1 MVMPD
6 HSRDLPPRGRIP
18 LLVLGFTS
26 LILGILGG
34 LWRLGW
40 EPPLPGTEPATFHGA
55 LMAAA
60 FFGTVIGLE
69 RAVAFA
75 RLPAYGAPLLTG
87 LGGIATTFGA
97 PHVLSAS
104 LLCAG
109 SAALAVITY
118 LFHRRQPAP
127 FMRVLLIGA
136 LCGVG
141 GAILWLAGLPAND
154 VMAAWAGFLV
164 LTIAGERLELSRLR
178 RPSPNALKLLAAA
191 TALYLAGAA
200 TLPLHWR
207 IGTLLTGSAMLAL
220 AFWLGA
226 NDIAFRNLRHHGLMR
241 FTAVC
246 LVGGYA
252 WLGIG
257 GLLLPFASTGGL
269 VYDAALHAV
278 FLGFVFAMVF
288 GHAPI
293 IFPAILRVAVPYT
306 PLFYGHL
313 VLLNLTLAL
322 RIVGDLLDWHPG
334 RAWGGI
340 GNAAALVLF
349 LLMTAGSVIRA
360 RGRETA

>member
-1 MVMPD
+1 MVIPD
-6 HSRDLPPRGRIP
+6 SGKDLAPPGRIP
-18 LLVLGFTS
+18 LLILGFAS

-40 EPPLPGTEPATFHGA
+40 EPPLPGTQPATFHGA

-75 RLPAYGAPLLTG
+75 RLPAYAAPLLTG
-87 LGGIATTFGA
+87 LGGVATAFGA
-97 PHVLSAS
+97 PHLISAS

-109 SAALAVITY
+109 SAALAVVTY
-118 LFHRRQPAP
+118 LFHRRHPAP
-127 FMRVLLIGA
+127 FMLVLLVGA

-141 GAILWLAGLPAND
+141 GAALWLAGLPAND

-191 TALYLAGAA
+191 TTLYLIGAA
-200 TLPLHWR
+200 ALPLHWR
-207 IGTLLTGSAMLAL
+207 IGTGITGAAMVALAL
-220 AFWLGA
+220 WLGA

-241 FTAVC
+241 FTAIC
-246 LVGGYA
+246 LVGGYV

-257 GLLLPFASTGGL
+257 GLLLPFADTGGL
-269 VYDAALHAV
+269 IYDAALHAV

-288 GHAPI
+288 GHAPV
-293 IFPAILRVAVPYT
+293 IFPAILRVQIPFT
-306 PLFYGHL
+306 SLFYLHVG
-313 VLLNLTLAL
+313 LLNATLAL
-322 RIVGDLLDWHPG
+322 RVAADLLDWSQG
-334 RAWGGI
+334 RAWGGM
-340 GNAAALVLF
+340 GNATALFLF
-349 LLMTAGSVIRA
+349 LLMTAAGVIRGR
-360 RGRETA
+360 RGETA